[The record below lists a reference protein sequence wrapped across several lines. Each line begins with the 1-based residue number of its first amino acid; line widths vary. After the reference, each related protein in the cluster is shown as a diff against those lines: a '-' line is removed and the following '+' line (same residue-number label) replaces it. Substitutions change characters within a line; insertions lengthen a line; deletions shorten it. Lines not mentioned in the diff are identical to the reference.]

1 MTDVTPQSDVL
12 SAGRKHGTA
21 PLALPRNPWIR
32 ALVYGLSRIAVGRLT
47 LILPTGERIAF
58 GSARAEEPRATLHLH
73 NARAARRM
81 IRSGNIGLG
90 EGYMAGDWSSPD
102 VTALIELAIL
112 NEETLNAALLGRWR
126 NRLAHFIRH
135 LRTRN
140 SRSGSR
146 RNIAYHYDLGNAFYR
161 HWLDETMTYSAALF
175 TEAGQSLDEAQRQKY
190 RRIAELAKLNGS
202 SRVLEVGCG
211 WGGFAR
217 LAATENGAHVDGI
230 TLSAEQL
237 AFAREASEKEGLTNQ
252 TAFHYRDY
260 RDQNGT
266 YDAIVSIEMFEAV
279 GEEHWSSYFKT
290 LKRNLASGGR
300 AIVQVIT
307 IDEKRFAQN
316 RNTADFIQRYIFP
329 GGSLPSKTAF
339 IEAAAKG
346 GLTATIREEFGGDYA
361 TTLNLWREKF
371 MAKWPEIEPLGFD
384 QQFKRMWD
392 YYLQYCE
399 AGFRRKSIDVAIFEL
414 H

>member
-1 MTDVTPQSDVL
+1 MTDITPQPDMM
-12 SAGRKHGTA
+12 SAGREKRTVKLSQLG
-21 PLALPRNPWIR
+21 NPWIK
-32 ALVYGLSRIAVGRLT
+32 ALTYGLSRIAVGQLT
-47 LILPTGERIAF
+47 LILPTGERLVF
-58 GSARAEEPRATLHLH
+58 GPARAEEPRAMLHLH
-73 NARAARRM
+73 TARAARRM

-102 VTALIELAIL
+102 VRALIELAIL
-112 NEETLNAALLGRWR
+112 NEKKLNTALLGRWR
-126 NRLAHFIRH
+126 GRLVHFIRD

-146 RNIAYHYDLGNAFYR
+146 RNIAYHYDLGNEFYG

-175 TEAGQSLDEAQRQKY
+175 TETRQSLGEAQRQKY
-190 RRIAELAKLNGS
+190 RRIAELANLDES
-202 SRVLEVGCG
+202 SRVLEIGCG

-217 LAATENGAHVDGI
+217 LAATEYGAHVDGI

-237 AFAREASEKEGLTNQ
+237 TFAREASEKAELTNQ

-279 GEEHWSSYFKT
+279 GEEHWSSYFKA

-329 GGSLPSKTAF
+329 GGKLPSKTAF

-371 MAKWPEIEPLGFD
+371 LAKWPEIEPLGFD
-384 QQFKRMWD
+384 QRFKRMWD

-414 H
+414 R